1 MAPPKKP
8 EADKAK
14 KINFTLSPAMFEA
27 FKQKCLQEG
36 KEISKTLQALIET
49 FLNNDQIPSPVSAHT
64 IEGDDKS
71 LIQSL
76 QARIEKLE
84 QEISRNDN
92 PVINTHSINIEST
105 HDETS
110 ITQTQKPAIDVS
122 PVAPIEVSPEPITV
136 NSVPGNEVSGKVTP
150 DEIKIIGRGLIAYKK
165 QKGIKNVKKE
175 MNSFFDYDVTRM
187 KAWSEGNNTKSP
199 GRDKYNM
206 IISKLKEAGIEL

>member
-49 FLNNDQIPSPVSAHT
+49 FLNNDQKPSPVSAHT

-110 ITQTQKPAIDVS
+110 IIQTQKAGIDVL
-122 PVAPIEVSPEPITV
+122 PVTPMEVSPEPITV

-187 KAWSEGNNTKSP
+187 NAWSEGNNTKSP

>member
-49 FLNNDQIPSPVSAHT
+49 FLNNDQNPPPVSAHT

-110 ITQTQKPAIDVS
+110 IIQTQKAGIDVL
-122 PVAPIEVSPEPITV
+122 PVTPMEVSPEPTTV

-187 KAWSEGNNTKSP
+187 NAWSEGNNTKSP

>member
-84 QEISRNDN
+84 QEISRNNN

-105 HDETS
+105 HDEPS
-110 ITQTQKPAIDVS
+110 ITQTQMPGIDVL
-122 PVAPIEVSPEPITV
+122 PVTPMEVSPEPITV

-150 DEIKIIGRGLIAYKK
+150 DEIKIIGRGLIAYKT

>member
-110 ITQTQKPAIDVS
+110 ITQTQKPGIDVL
-122 PVAPIEVSPEPITV
+122 PVTPMEVSPEPITV

-150 DEIKIIGRGLIAYKK
+150 DEMKNISARIRNFMYSEKSKGVKVTVKTFKGLY
-165 QKGIKNVKKE
+165 GV
-175 MNSFFDYDVTRM
+175 DV
-187 KAWSEGNNTKSP
+187 G
-199 GRDKYNM
+199 D
-206 IISKLKEAGIEL
+206 ISKWEKGTGSMSPERYQTLMNIVENKSE

>member
-49 FLNNDQIPSPVSAHT
+49 FLNNDQNPPPVSAHT

-110 ITQTQKPAIDVS
+110 IIQTQKPGIDVL
-122 PVAPIEVSPEPITV
+122 PVTPMEVSPEPTTV

-187 KAWSEGNNTKSP
+187 NAWSEGNNTKSP

>member
-36 KEISKTLQALIET
+36 KEISKTLQGLIEM
-49 FLNNDQIPSPVSAHT
+49 FIDEKIPSPSPVSAH
-64 IEGDDKS
+64 IEGDDTS
-71 LIQSL
+71 LIQEL
-76 QARIEKLE
+76 MARIEILE
-84 QEISRNDN
+84 QNQSRNDN
-92 PVINTHSINIEST
+92 PVIDTHSINIEST
-105 HDETS
+105 QEETT
-110 ITQTQKPAIDVS
+110 ITSTQKPAIDVL
-122 PVAPIEVSPEPITV
+122 PVTPMDVSPDSVNV
-136 NSVPGNEVSGKVTP
+136 NSVATNEVSGKVTP

-187 KAWSEGNNTKSP
+187 NTWSEGNNTKSP
-199 GRDKYNM
+199 GREKYLM

>member
-36 KEISKTLQALIET
+36 KEISKTLQGLIEM
-49 FLNNDQIPSPVSAHT
+49 FIDEKIPTPPPVSAH
-64 IEGDDKS
+64 IEGNDTS

-92 PVINTHSINIEST
+92 PVIDTHSINIEST

-110 ITQTQKPAIDVS
+110 ITPTQNPAIEVLPVTPMDVS
-122 PVAPIEVSPEPITV
+122 PDPVNV
-136 NSVPGNEVSGKVTP
+136 NSVATNEVSSKVTP
-150 DEIKIIGRGLIAYKK
+150 DEMKNISALIRIFLTREKIKQSKFVDFYNISLKDLSK
-165 QKGIKNVKKE
+165 WEKGTGSMSRDRYQAL
-175 MNSFFDYDVTRM
+175 MNIVEN
-187 KAWSEGNNTKSP
+187 KPE
-199 GRDKYNM
+199 
-206 IISKLKEAGIEL
+206 

>member
-49 FLNNDQIPSPVSAHT
+49 FLNDQIPSPVSAHT
-64 IEGDDKS
+64 IEGDDIS

-84 QEISRNDN
+84 QEISRNNN
-92 PVINTHSINIEST
+92 PVIDTHSINIEST

-110 ITQTQKPAIDVS
+110 ITQTQKPGIDVL
-122 PVAPIEVSPEPITV
+122 PVTPMEVSPEPITV
-136 NSVPGNEVSGKVTP
+136 NSVPVIVVSSKVTP
-150 DEIKIIGRGLIAYKK
+150 DEMKNISARIRNFMYSEKSKGVKVTVKTFKGLYGVDIG
-165 QKGIKNVKKE
+165 
-175 MNSFFDYDVTRM
+175 D
-187 KAWSEGNNTKSP
+187 
-199 GRDKYNM
+199 
-206 IISKLKEAGIEL
+206 ISKWEKGTGSMSHERYHSLMNIVENKSE

>member
-36 KEISKTLQALIET
+36 KEISKTLQGLIEM
-49 FLNNDQIPSPVSAHT
+49 FLNNQIPSPSPVSAH
-64 IEGDDKS
+64 IEGNDTS
-71 LIQSL
+71 VIQEL
-76 QARIEKLE
+76 MARIEILE
-84 QEISRNDN
+84 QNQSRNDN

-187 KAWSEGNNTKSP
+187 NAWSEGNNTKSP

>member
-49 FLNNDQIPSPVSAHT
+49 FLNNDQKPSPVSAHT

-110 ITQTQKPAIDVS
+110 ITQTQKAGIDVL
-122 PVAPIEVSPEPITV
+122 PVTPIEVSPEPITV
-136 NSVPGNEVSGKVTP
+136 NSVPGNAVSIKEMVFHVLGYEVSSNG
-150 DEIKIIGRGLIAYKK
+150 EG
-165 QKGIKNVKKE
+165 KKE
-175 MNSFFDYDVTRM
+175 YDKTSKKIRDRM
-187 KAWSEGNNTKSP
+187 TKNNIQKIKHGKETFYFP
-199 GRDKYNM
+199 REEALKY
-206 IISKLKEAGIEL
+206 IEELKPE